1 MNILIRNAMILTMDR
16 DEIVQG
22 HIGIEKDRI
31 IFIGSI
37 PEDFKADYEIEAKD
51 HLAMPGMVN
60 AHTHSA
66 MSLLRNYADDIPFWE
81 WLTEK
86 VWPIE
91 GKMNEKDVY
100 WGTMISI
107 AEMFRSGT
115 TAYADM
121 YFHSEE
127 TAKASCEA
135 GIRCSVA
142 KGLIGSSEEDEQRFS
157 DTRAIHREWNGAGE
171 GIITVMAGPHAP
183 YTCDPSFLHKV
194 IDLCDELQMP
204 LHIHLSE
211 SQKEIEESIKKY
223 GKSPIAHVQELGL
236 FTQHTLAAHCV
247 HLLPGDISL
256 LKEGGVHVAHNPL
269 SNLKLGNGTAPVSD
283 MLQAGVNL
291 SLGTDSSCSNNN
303 LNLFE
308 EMKMASL
315 LAKGQTA
322 DSTILSAFETLK
334 MATQNGYKALRLDE
348 SLGTLKAGSKAD
360 LILVDMNQP
369 HWYPHQNLKSSL
381 VYSAQGSDVSTVIVN
396 GKIVMEKKEM
406 KTIDLERVRYE
417 TDKIISRI
425 YE

>member
-1 MNILIRNAMILTMDR
+1 MNILIRNATILTMDS
-16 DEIVQG
+16 EELVKG
-22 HIGIEKDRI
+22 NIGIEKDRI
-31 IFIGSI
+31 AFIGNK
-37 PEDFKADYEIEAKD
+37 PETFEADYEIEAEE
-51 HLAMPGMVN
+51 HLAMPGLVN

-91 GKMNEKDVY
+91 EKMNDKDVY

-142 KGLIGSSEEDEQRFS
+142 KGLIGSSEEDEKLFA
-157 DTRAIHREWNGAGE
+157 DTRGIHRDWNGAGD

-183 YTCDPSFLHKV
+183 YTCDPGFLHKV
-194 IDLCDELQMP
+194 MDLCAELRMP

-211 SQKEIEESIKKY
+211 SEKEVEESIKKF
-223 GKSPIAHVQELGL
+223 GKSPIAHVHALGL
-236 FTQHTLAAHCV
+236 FQHHTLAAHCV
-247 HLLPGDISL
+247 HLVPGDISL

-269 SNLKLGNGTAPVSD
+269 SNLKLGNGTAPVTE
-283 MLQAGVNL
+283 MHQAGINL
-291 SLGTDSSCSNNN
+291 SIGTDSSCSNNN

-315 LAKGQTA
+315 LAKGRTA
-322 DSTILSAFETLK
+322 DSTVLSAFETLK
-334 MATQNGYKALRLDE
+334 MATINGYKALNLDE
-348 SLGTLKAGSKAD
+348 SLGKLKAGSKAD
-360 LILVDMNQP
+360 LILIDMNQP

-381 VYSAQGSDVSTVIVN
+381 VYSSQGSDVSTVIVN
-396 GKIVMEKKEM
+396 GKIVMEKREL
-406 KTIDLERVRYE
+406 KTIDLQRVKYE
-417 TDKIISRI
+417 SDKIVDRI
-425 YE
+425 Y